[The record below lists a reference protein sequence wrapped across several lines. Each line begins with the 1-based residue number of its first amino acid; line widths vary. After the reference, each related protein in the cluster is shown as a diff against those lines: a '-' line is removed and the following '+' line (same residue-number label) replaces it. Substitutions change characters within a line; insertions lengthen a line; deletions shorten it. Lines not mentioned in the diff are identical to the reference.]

1 MWVWNEIQQG
11 QNFRPHNVP
20 FQAVERIKE
29 RLPNNPSAL
38 DYFKLYF
45 TNRIVDHMV
54 TETNRY
60 AEQFLDKERDN
71 LRPHSVMC
79 QWVPTLR
86 NEMCA
91 FLGLMMLMGII
102 YKPRIGMYWS
112 NDELYS
118 TPIFKSIMTRDCFLL
133 MIKFLHFADNKAMM
147 PMIQTEIDFSRS
159 GK

>member
-1 MWVWNEIQQG
+1 MWVWNDIQKG

-20 FQAVERIKE
+20 FQTVERTKE

-54 TETNRY
+54 TKTNRY

-71 LRPHSVMC
+71 LRPHSVMR
-79 QWVPTLR
+79 QWVPTSH

-118 TPIFKSIMTRDCFLL
+118 TPIFKSIMTRDRFLL
-133 MIKFLHFADNKAMM
+133 M
-147 PMIQTEIDFSRS
+147 T
-159 GK
+159 

>member
-29 RLPNNPSAL
+29 RLPNKPSAL
-38 DYFKLYF
+38 DYFRLYF

-71 LRPHSVMC
+71 LRPHFVMR
-79 QWVPTLR
+79 QWVPTSR

-102 YKPRIGMYWS
+102 YKPKI
-112 NDELYS
+112 
-118 TPIFKSIMTRDCFLL
+118 
-133 MIKFLHFADNKAMM
+133 
-147 PMIQTEIDFSRS
+147 
-159 GK
+159 

>member
-1 MWVWNEIQQG
+1 
-11 QNFRPHNVP
+11 
-20 FQAVERIKE
+20 
-29 RLPNNPSAL
+29 
-38 DYFKLYF
+38 
-45 TNRIVDHMV
+45 MV

-71 LRPHSVMC
+71 FRPHSVMR
-79 QWVPTLR
+79 QWVPTSR

-118 TPIFKSIMTRDCFLL
+118 TPIFKSIVTRDRFLL
-133 MIKFLHFADNKAMM
+133 MIKFLHFADNTNYDANDPNRDKTFQDQANDRND
-147 PMIQTEIDFSRS
+147 Q
-159 GK
+159 

>member
-1 MWVWNEIQQG
+1 
-11 QNFRPHNVP
+11 
-20 FQAVERIKE
+20 
-29 RLPNNPSAL
+29 
-38 DYFKLYF
+38 
-45 TNRIVDHMV
+45 MV
-54 TETNRY
+54 TDTNRY

-71 LRPHSVMC
+71 LRPHSVMR
-79 QWVPTLR
+79 QWVPTSH

-133 MIKFLHFADNKAMM
+133 MIKFLHFADNTNYDANDPNRDRLFK
-147 PMIQTEIDFSRS
+147 IR
-159 GK
+159 